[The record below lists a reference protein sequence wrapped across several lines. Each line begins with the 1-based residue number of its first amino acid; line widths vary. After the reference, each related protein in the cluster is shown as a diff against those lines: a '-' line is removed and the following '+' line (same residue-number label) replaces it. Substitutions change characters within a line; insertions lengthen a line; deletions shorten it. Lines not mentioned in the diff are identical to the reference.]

1 MPPPDPTS
9 RTDPPPAVVQA
20 RRRHWRR
27 TQCITAALLCAWFA
41 VGFGV
46 TWFARDL
53 DFPFFGWPFSFWVAA
68 QGGVIVFVVLI
79 AVYARRM
86 ARVDRAL
93 AADGGLPPEPA
104 SAAPPGTATVAE
116 RVAGESRTPRR

>member
-1 MPPPDPTS
+1 MPPSEPTS
-9 RTDPPPAVVQA
+9 RTDPPPAVAAAAQA
-20 RRRHWRR
+20 RARHWRR
-27 TQCITAALLCAWFA
+27 TQRVTGALLFVWFA

-86 ARVDRAL
+86 AHVDRAL
-93 AADGGLPPEPA
+93 VDDGGLPVEAVPA
-104 SAAPPGTATVAE
+104 GPATVAE
-116 RVAGESRTPRR
+116 ARRDIRREGRR

>member
-1 MPPPDPTS
+1 MSILDS
-9 RTDPPPAVVQA
+9 SAATDPVRAA
-20 RRRHWRR
+20 RARHWRR
-27 TQCITAALLCAWFA
+27 TLRLTAALLVAWFV

-68 QGGVIVFVVLI
+68 QGGIVVFVVLI

-86 ARVDRAL
+86 ARNDRRLADETP
-93 AADGGLPPEPA
+93 AADVPA
-104 SAAPPGTATVAE
+104 V
-116 RVAGESRTPRR
+116 R

>member
-1 MPPPDPTS
+1 MPPPDPSS
-9 RTDPPPAVVQA
+9 RTDPPSPEALA
-20 RRRHWRR
+20 RSRARHWRR
-27 TQCITAALLCAWFA
+27 TRRLTAALLFAWFA

-68 QGGVIVFVVLI
+68 QGGVIVFVALI
-79 AVYARRM
+79 AVYARGM

-93 AADGGLPPEPA
+93 ADAGGLPA
-104 SAAPPGTATVAE
+104 DAADAVPRDARQG
-116 RVAGESRTPRR
+116 PRR